1 MVWLLMRFDFVMNRW
16 LVKLIWC
23 CIILCLL
30 SCVFVCFVLISV
42 MIVLSRKLLVI
53 LLLMKNVCVMGFGF
67 VRLVVLIM
75 MWLKLSLF
83 LCFFVVR
90 LLSVWVRLLWIV
102 QQMQLLFIWMIC
114 LFEFCMRIL
123 LLMFFLLNL
132 FLIMVIFML
141 CCLFRMC
148 LSSVVL
154 LLLRKLV
161 RMVMGVVMLVV
172 CGL

>member
-1 MVWLLMRFDFVMNRW
+1 MRKLGLILSFVFRLKLCRLKIFLMFVLLKFMILIVVFGFMCIRWCLRFVMVWLLMRFDFVMNRW

-102 QQMQLLFIWMIC
+102 
-114 LFEFCMRIL
+114 
-123 LLMFFLLNL
+123 
-132 FLIMVIFML
+132 
-141 CCLFRMC
+141 
-148 LSSVVL
+148 
-154 LLLRKLV
+154 
-161 RMVMGVVMLVV
+161 
-172 CGL
+172 